1 MIARVEHA
9 VLLTGREIEAVGYAI
24 KLAQR
29 DRARNGLPRSRDLD
43 QLAAAV
49 AQAAGGQPDSPEQP
63 EVQADYISC
72 REAATILGAS
82 ERSVRRWAPGLGG
95 QLVGGRWLV
104 DRQAVVEHAAGQTRI
119 EASS

>member
-1 MIARVEHA
+1 MITPIVHG
-9 VLLTGREIEAVGYAI
+9 VLLTGREVEVIGYAI

-29 DRARNGLPRSRDLD
+29 VRSRNGLPRSRDLD
-43 QLAAAV
+43 RLAAAV
-49 AQAAGGQPDSPEQP
+49 AQAAGGQPDSPEQI

-72 REAATILGAS
+72 SEAASILGCS

-104 DRQAVVEHAAGQTRI
+104 DRQAVLEHCEGL
-119 EASS
+119 EKSN

>member
-1 MIARVEHA
+1 MITAIERG

-49 AQAAGGQPDSPEQP
+49 AQAADGQPDSPEQI

-72 REAATILGAS
+72 SEAASILGCS

-104 DRQAVVEHAAGQTRI
+104 DRQAVVEHAAGQTRM
-119 EASS
+119 EESS

>member
-1 MIARVEHA
+1 MITRIERG
-9 VLLTGREIEAVGYAI
+9 VLLTGREIEVIVYAVRV
-24 KLAQR
+24 AQR

-49 AQAAGGQPDSPEQP
+49 TQAAVGQPDSGEQV

-72 REAATILGAS
+72 REAASILGCS

-104 DRQAVVEHAAGQTRI
+104 DRQAVVEHAAGQTRM
-119 EASS
+119 EESS

>member
-1 MIARVEHA
+1 MITPIERG
-9 VLLTGREIEAVGYAI
+9 VLLTGREIEAVVYAVRV
-24 KLAQR
+24 AQR

-43 QLAAAV
+43 RLAAAV
-49 AQAAGGQPDSPEQP
+49 TRAAGGQPDSPEQI

-72 REAATILGAS
+72 SEAASILGCS

-104 DRQAVVEHAAGQTRI
+104 DRQAVLEHCEGL
-119 EASS
+119 EKSN

>member
-1 MIARVEHA
+1 MITPIERG
-9 VLLTGREIEAVGYAI
+9 VLLTGREVEVIGYAI
-24 KLAQR
+24 RVAQR

-49 AQAAGGQPDSPEQP
+49 AQAAGGQPDNPEQV

-72 REAATILGAS
+72 SEAASILGCS

-104 DRQAVVEHAAGQTRI
+104 DRQAVLEHCEGL
-119 EASS
+119 EKSN

>member
-1 MIARVEHA
+1 MITPIERG

-49 AQAAGGQPDSPEQP
+49 AQAAGGQLDSCEQV

-72 REAATILGAS
+72 REAAGILGCS

-104 DRQAVVEHAAGQTRI
+104 DRQAVVEHAVGQTRM
-119 EASS
+119 EESS

>member
-1 MIARVEHA
+1 MITVVDRAILLSGRNLEVIVYAVRV
-9 VLLTGREIEAVGYAI
+9 
-24 KLAQR
+24 AQR

-49 AQAAGGQPDSPEQP
+49 AQAAGGQPDSPEQV

-72 REAATILGAS
+72 SEAASILGCS

-104 DRQAVVEHAAGQTRI
+104 DRQAVLEHAAGQTRM
-119 EASS
+119 EESS

>member
-1 MIARVEHA
+1 MITVVDRAILLSGRNLEVIVYAVRV
-9 VLLTGREIEAVGYAI
+9 
-24 KLAQR
+24 AQR

-49 AQAAGGQPDSPEQP
+49 AQAAGGQSDSCEQV

-72 REAATILGAS
+72 SEAASILGCS

-119 EASS
+119 EESS

>member
-1 MIARVEHA
+1 MITPIERG
-9 VLLTGREIEAVGYAI
+9 VLLTGREIEVIVYAVRV
-24 KLAQR
+24 AQR

-49 AQAAGGQPDSPEQP
+49 AQAAGGQLDSPEQV
-63 EVQADYISC
+63 EVETDLISC
-72 REAATILGAS
+72 REAAGILGCS

-104 DRQAVVEHAAGQTRI
+104 DRQAVLEHCEGL
-119 EASS
+119 EKSN

>member
-1 MIARVEHA
+1 MITAVDHA
-9 VLLTGREIEAVGYAI
+9 VLLSGREIEAVGYAI
-24 KLAQR
+24 RVAQR

-43 QLAAAV
+43 RLAAAV
-49 AQAAGGQPDSPEQP
+49 AQAAGGQPDNPEQV

-72 REAATILGAS
+72 SEAASILGCS

-104 DRQAVVEHAAGQTRI
+104 DRQAVVEHAAGQTRM
-119 EASS
+119 EESS

>member
-1 MIARVEHA
+1 MITVVDRAILLSGRNLEVIVYAVRV
-9 VLLTGREIEAVGYAI
+9 
-24 KLAQR
+24 AQR

-49 AQAAGGQPDSPEQP
+49 AQAAGGQPDSGEQV
-63 EVQADYISC
+63 EVETDYISC
-72 REAATILGAS
+72 REAAGILGCS

-104 DRQAVVEHAAGQTRI
+104 DRQAVVEHAAGQTRM
-119 EASS
+119 EESS

>member
-1 MIARVEHA
+1 MITRIEHG
-9 VLLTGREIEAVGYAI
+9 VLLTGREIEAVGYAVRV
-24 KLAQR
+24 AQR

-49 AQAAGGQPDSPEQP
+49 AQAAGGQPDSPEQ
-63 EVQADYISC
+63 VSAQADYVSC
-72 REAATILGAS
+72 SEAASILGCS

-104 DRQAVVEHAAGQTRI
+104 DRQAVAEHAAGQARM
-119 EASS
+119 EGS